1 MRPAASIV
9 TTASGAAS
17 TARASQPGGSGTER
31 SDDRSCLRSGSWA
44 SVTARRPS
52 FRRVVAT
59 GRGILTS
66 CPARARRS
74 GRGGAPEMERQR
86 PRHPWRARCRTARHR
101 GGSGARGRPVL
112 LTGRNR
118 AVLVVVGPVVRA
130 VAEVRRRV
138 MRMVTRVVTRVV
150 AVAHVAGAVV
160 RAMTGLRDARQ
171 REGAD
176 GGEGNDRPGDPV
188 THGGSF
194 RGAVSRGAS
203 EKFGWGAM

>member
-59 GRGILTS
+59 GRGTLTG

-74 GRGGAPEMERQR
+74 DRGGAPEMERQR
-86 PRHPWRARCRTARHR
+86 PRHPWRAGCRTARHR
-101 GGSGARGRPVL
+101 GGSGAGGRPVL

-138 MRMVTRVVTRVV
+138 MRMVPRVVTRVV

-176 GGEGNDRPGDPV
+176 G
-188 THGGSF
+188 
-194 RGAVSRGAS
+194 
-203 EKFGWGAM
+203 